1 MKKVLFPI
9 LLIFGIVLIS
19 LTLYLA
25 PERDMP
31 TSLNFDFPQ
40 WHLPEGAK
48 ARIGSGDVNVMRY
61 SPDGNLLA
69 VGSNI
74 GVWIYDVH
82 TTEPL
87 SLLGAHSSVVN
98 SVSFSPDSRLLAAGC
113 EDGIIRVWDLSTG
126 EYKRTFTRRRYGTGV
141 DNVAFTSEGRTLAA
155 AGFFGELDLWDIVT
169 GTRKIDP
176 DALKN
181 IRSDSE
187 RDDLPYIML
196 GGPLSSFSLDGKT
209 VAIWSFD
216 GSPIIRVWDIMTRE
230 QIQMLMFEGSP
241 DSVSVSPDS
250 VSLSP
255 DGRLLAATCRKGPI
269 QIWDVNTGIEKQTF
283 LTGSPYIFNLTF
295 SADGRLLAA
304 TNKREPIRLWDV
316 NTGKEQKIFKGK
328 KNGVRSVAF
337 SPDHRT
343 LATLNYDGVLRM
355 WNIDT
360 GKTEKSI
367 IEPGHRFRN
376 VSITRDGETLSSSHF
391 GSNAIHLW
399 HTDTG
404 KHKKTFK
411 VPKKVSVRAMLS
423 PNGKHLVSYTGYDDI
438 YVWNIN
444 TGKLKKLREP
454 QERFKLKVPQER
466 FWSVSFS
473 SDGDTLASWGYSK
486 KYQKFFRKVFS
497 LWDMETLRW
506 KQNLAPAQNIF
517 EAHYFDRK
525 TFAGLNWD
533 SDWGPPSD
541 GRIYLYHWDIP
552 TGAYTGRG
560 ITPRKRGTGAQT
572 KKSTNPRFSPDGRT
586 IAIIFTA
593 ESLNESRRRPSDI
606 ELWDVNTG
614 ERTQILKGHTDIIHS
629 IAFSPDSR
637 ILASGSIDKTIRLWD
652 VNTGQQKRTL
662 TAPNWLGEQ
671 FYNVGH
677 VQEVI
682 FSPDGRTLASGMW
695 RGPIHLWDTGTGRK
709 KKTLTGHTRWVVHL
723 SFSEDGQTLISTSGD
738 QTVLVWDLTGL

>member
-9 LLIFGIVLIS
+9 LLISGIILII
-19 LTLYLA
+19 LTLYLV
-25 PERDMP
+25 PERDIP

-48 ARIGSGDVNVMRY
+48 ARIGSGGVNVMRY
-61 SPDGNLLA
+61 SPDGSLLA

-87 SLLGAHSSVVN
+87 SLLGAYSSAVN
-98 SVSFSPDSRLLAAGC
+98 SVSFTPDSSLLAAGF

-126 EYKRTFTRRRYGTGV
+126 EYKHTFTRRRYRTGV
-141 DNVAFTSEGRTLAA
+141 DNVSFTSDGRALAA
-155 AGFFGELDLWDIVT
+155 ATIFGELDLWDMVT

-181 IRSDSE
+181 TRAVFE
-187 RDDLPYIML
+187 RDDLPYITL

-209 VAIWSFD
+209 VANWSWG

-230 QIQMLMFEGSP
+230 QIQTLTFEGLS
-241 DSVSVSPDS
+241 DSVSLRPDS
-250 VSLSP
+250 VSLRP

-269 QIWDVNTGIEKQTF
+269 QIWDVNTGIEKQTI
-283 LTGSPYIFNLTF
+283 LTDSDLIPNLTF
-295 SADGRLLAA
+295 SADGRLFAT
-304 TNKREPIRLWDV
+304 TNKYEPGRLWDV
-316 NTGKEQKIFKGK
+316 NTGKEQEIFKRK
-328 KNGVRSVAF
+328 KNRVLSVAF

-367 IEPGHRFRN
+367 IEPGQKFGN
-376 VSITRDGETLSSSHF
+376 VSMTRDGETLSSLHF

-411 VPKKVSVRAMLS
+411 GPKKGSARAMLR
-423 PNGKHLVSYTGYDDI
+423 PNGKHLVSYTVPDNII
-438 YVWNIN
+438 YVWNTN
-444 TGKLKKLREP
+444 TGKLK
-454 QERFKLKVPQER
+454 KLKVPQER
-466 FWSVSFS
+466 FSGVSFS
-473 SDGDTLASWGYSK
+473 SDGETLAIPGYGR
-486 KYQKFFRKVFS
+486 KYQKFLRRVFS
-497 LWDMETLRW
+497 LWDMETLSW
-506 KQNLAPAQNIF
+506 KQNLTPAKYIF
-517 EAHYFDRK
+517 ETHYKKTEAHYFDRK
-525 TFAGLNWD
+525 TFAGLEWD
-533 SDWGPPSD
+533 GYLQL
-541 GRIYLYHWDIP
+541 IYLYQWDIP
-552 TGAYTGRG
+552 TGAYTQRE
-560 ITPRKRGTGAQT
+560 ITLRKRGTGAQT
-572 KKSTNPRFSPDGRT
+572 KKPTNPRLSPDGRT
-586 IAIIFTA
+586 IAIVFRD
-593 ESLNESRRRPSDI
+593 ESLNESRQPPDI

-614 ERTQILKGHTDIIHS
+614 ERTQILKGHTDDIRS

-637 ILASGSIDKTIRLWD
+637 TLASGSIDKTIRLWD

-662 TAPNWLGEQ
+662 TAQDWLGEQ

-695 RGPIHLWDTGTGRK
+695 RGSIHLWDTVTGKK
-709 KKTLTGHTRWVVHL
+709 KKTFTGHTRWVVHL
-723 SFSEDGQTLISTSGD
+723 LFSEDGQTLISTSGD
-738 QTVLVWDLTGL
+738 QTVLVWDITKL